1 MPDNGIIGTPI
12 KFDSE
17 DVKSISIPVT
27 IPSPISTD
35 ENQPNIPVPLDEP
48 VGDIVEQDSSI
59 VIPDDLPTHI
69 LIPEEFIN
77 ITIPTEWPRY
87 TTRERLSDE
96 ITPGR
101 VNLSVLQEGEPLLNP
116 NIFSG
121 FNSGGNGMVSWGG
134 ESAKYLSSHLTTDFL
149 RTNNQVFI
157 NRTEFSTNG
166 TYYFVSTNLDHAGR
180 LSYISTTVGA
190 RNTFN
195 VIGTI
200 LTGNIENDEFATGFN
215 GQGYSIYQVGEG
227 PFVFEIDNTWIRGSI
242 RTFNEEVNR
251 IRSSNGSYF
260 ISSSAEIISFTD
272 NAPNYTFGFN
282 VNLPFSVDD
291 IIITKRLDGITLKET
306 IWKVSSINGSQKTCV
321 VTKLVGTNTNVL
333 NCYATRIGNA
343 TTSNR
348 QGSVYFTDDESN
360 TPFINVVDG
369 VTSDTNFRLLS
380 ANRARIG
387 NISGIND
394 TDFGQLTG
402 YGIYV
407 NRLFAKGTVLLSKD
421 SILYTTAG
429 SLTANQIEAYLAQN
443 DIDILA
449 LQQADY
455 DFNVTLSDFIDDY
468 YTKINLQT
476 SSQASVHWDNLT
488 NVPTS
493 FPYEAHTHAISEVTN
508 LADTLA
514 NVAMLNTSNTFDT
527 GTQTFAGLVQLYAST
542 TTAATFNIPHGDEP
556 TTPVDGDIWT
566 TTSGFYVMINGVV
579 TSITAAVHTHYQMHL
594 SDGTTPFVYTE
605 VNNGTSINTFNVE
618 GDILQIG
625 EYTTYLSA
633 IKTTE
638 DVIILRH
645 GATAAL
651 DDGSYYVA
659 GLIAKYYNG
668 TDDCALVFDK
678 NANAR
683 IGSIDWEGQ
692 TYNNTKIIAVRA
704 DSPSDGFI
712 AYWDD
717 ANTQIDFKEITPGDI
732 GAEPDLGLPSNDNYV
747 LSSTALGV
755 RSWIAAPAAQAVA
768 SWGTRTQYQAGSLG
782 EIYVDDD
789 FLYICVVAGE
799 AGNATWKKAMLMQ
812 L

>member
-1 MPDNGIIGTPI
+1 MPNDGIINTPI

-59 VIPDDLPTHI
+59 VIPDDLPTYI

-96 ITPGR
+96 LTPGR
-101 VNLSVLQEGEPLLNP
+101 INLSILQEGESLLNP

-134 ESAKYLSSHLTTDFL
+134 ETSRYLSSHLTTDFL
-149 RTNNQVFI
+149 RTNSQVFI
-157 NRTEFSTNG
+157 NRTEFSSNG
-166 TYYFVSTNLDHAGR
+166 TYYFVSTDSDHAGR
-180 LSYISTTVGA
+180 LSYLTATVGS

-195 VIGTI
+195 VIGTV
-200 LTGNIENDEFATGFN
+200 LTSNIENDEFVSGFN
-215 GQGYSIYQVGEG
+215 GQGYSIYKVGEG
-227 PFVFEIDNTWIRGSI
+227 PFVFETDNAWIRGSI
-242 RTFNEEVNR
+242 RTFNEEINR
-251 IRSSNGSYF
+251 IRSTNGSYF
-260 ISSSAEIISFTD
+260 ISSSAEIISFID

-291 IIITKRLDGITLKET
+291 IIITKRLDGIILKET
-306 IWKVSSINGSQKTCV
+306 IWKVSSINGTQKTCI

-333 NCYATRIGNA
+333 NCYATKIGNA
-343 TTSNR
+343 TSTSR

-360 TPFINVVDG
+360 TPFINVTDS
-369 VTSDTNFRLLS
+369 VTSDTNFRS
-380 ANRARIG
+380 IVTNRARIG

-394 TDFGQLTG
+394 TDLGQLTG
-402 YGIYV
+402 YGIYS

-421 SILYTTAG
+421 SIFYTTAG
-429 SLTANQIEAYLAQN
+429 SITANQIETYFTQN
-443 DIDILA
+443 DVDITT

-455 DFNVTLSDFIDDY
+455 DFNLVLLAFIDDY
-468 YTKINLQT
+468 YTKTNLQT
-476 SSQASVHWDNLT
+476 SGQSAIHWDNLT
-488 NVPTS
+488 DVPTT
-493 FPYEAHTHAISEVTN
+493 FAYESHTHPISEVVD
-508 LADTLA
+508 LADTLSNA
-514 NVAMLNTSNTFDT
+514 AMVNTSNTFDT
-527 GTQTFAGLVQLYAST
+527 GTQTFLGLVQLNAST

-566 TTSGFYVMINGVV
+566 TTSGFFVMINGVV
-579 TSITAAVHTHYQMHL
+579 TSITATVHTHYEL
-594 SDGTTPFVYTE
+594 YLPDGTTPFVYTE
-605 VNNGTSINTFNVE
+605 VNNGTSINTFNVK
-618 GDILQIG
+618 GDILQVG

-633 IKTTE
+633 IKTTK
-638 DVIILRH
+638 DIIILRE
-645 GATAAL
+645 GATAEL
-651 DDGSYYVA
+651 DDGDYYVA

-668 TDDCALVFDK
+668 VDDCALVFDK

-683 IGSIDWEGQ
+683 IGSIDWENK
-692 TYNNTKIIAVRA
+692 TYNNTKAIAVRI
-704 DSPSDGFI
+704 DNPSDGFY
-712 AYWDD
+712 AYWD
-717 ANTQIDFKEITPGDI
+717 NTGSELNFREIAPEDI
-732 GAEPDLGLPSNDNYV
+732 GAEPDLGLPANDGYV
-747 LSSTALGV
+747 LSSTALGA
-755 RSWIAAPAAQAVA
+755 RSWVAAPAAQAVA
-768 SWGTRTQYQAGSLG
+768 SWGTRTQYNAGALG
-782 EIYVDDD
+782 EIYIDDD